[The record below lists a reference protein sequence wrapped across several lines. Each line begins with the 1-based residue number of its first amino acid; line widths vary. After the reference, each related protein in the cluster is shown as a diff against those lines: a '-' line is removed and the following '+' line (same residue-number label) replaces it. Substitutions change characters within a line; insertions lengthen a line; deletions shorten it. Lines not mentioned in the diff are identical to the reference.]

1 MGKYF
6 PNKKSDILSDEN
18 IFTKITYYSFI
29 ALLLL
34 IKKMKFTSFIVFLEE
49 EADFYSDE
57 IDNVKLQNSRDNT
70 KFFFFYVNQKYI
82 LIRN

>member
-1 MGKYF
+1 
-6 PNKKSDILSDEN
+6 
-18 IFTKITYYSFI
+18 
-29 ALLLL
+29 
-34 IKKMKFTSFIVFLEE
+34 MKFTSFIVFLEE

>member
-1 MGKYF
+1 MGKSF